1 MELSQN
7 ERMLDGSKGHPC
19 SLVLSWQPPEP
30 VSRRNVLVSF
40 FAQNGNTFCNV
51 GTIGHVDW
59 GMSPLTAAVLYNL
72 PAARHKLKRG
82 RDWLMP
88 DHVPYYTQ
96 APDF

>member
-7 ERMLDGSKGHPC
+7 ERMSNGSKGHPC

-30 VSRRNVLVSF
+30 FAKRDAMVSF
-40 FAQNGNTFCNV
+40 FNQNGRTYANV

-59 GMSPLTAAVLYNL
+59 GMSPLTAAIIYNL
-72 PAARHKLKRG
+72 PAVRHKLKRM
-82 RDWLMP
+82 RDWLKP
-88 DHVPYYTQ
+88 DYVPYYTQ